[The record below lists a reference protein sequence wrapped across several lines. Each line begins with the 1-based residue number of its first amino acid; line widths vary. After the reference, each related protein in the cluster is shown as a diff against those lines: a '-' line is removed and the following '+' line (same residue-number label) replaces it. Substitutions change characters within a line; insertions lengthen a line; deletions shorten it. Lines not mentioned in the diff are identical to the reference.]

1 MHIPVYLCSIGRRG
15 TCEDDVVKSF
25 REAIDARCHTS
36 RFGSL
41 KGPSLTRWP
50 TSTLPNWRRCVS
62 ELDGEVLKSDGY
74 AIYERDAR
82 AEPPIDTET

>member
-1 MHIPVYLCSIGRRG
+1 MPTPVYLRSIGRRG

-25 REAIDARCHTS
+25 RDARSHTS

-50 TSTLPNWRRCVS
+50 ATTLKKRRTCVS

-74 AIYERDAR
+74 AIDESAR
-82 AEPPIDTET
+82 AEPPIDTMN